1 MFSYE
6 WLGGCKKLSHVGP
19 ASYEDFYRSLES
31 IITRNEC
38 EQFLKLLKGNYC
50 ATMGD
55 WLQVYNVADVVSF
68 IKALRKMAEQDYLD
82 DVVII
87 PGI

>member
-1 MFSYE
+1 
-6 WLGGCKKLSHVGP
+6 
-19 ASYEDFYRSLES
+19 
-31 IITRNEC
+31 
-38 EQFLKLLKGNYC
+38 
-50 ATMGD
+50 MGD

-82 DVVII
+82 DAVII